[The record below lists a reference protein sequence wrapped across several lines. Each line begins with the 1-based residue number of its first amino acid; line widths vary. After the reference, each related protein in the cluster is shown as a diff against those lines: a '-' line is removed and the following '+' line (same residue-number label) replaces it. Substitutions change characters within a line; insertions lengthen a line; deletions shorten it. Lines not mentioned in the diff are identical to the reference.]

1 MSITERIRY
10 GAAELKSIHNRHLA
24 LAFVVSIAVHA
35 IALGLYVFSVNNADA
50 VADDPRLSTPPT
62 VIREYEFP
70 RVLPQIQEPA
80 TATVAPCGAHDC
92 GGVGGSELAARHLA
106 VRSLRRC
113 PATFDRERCTRSRGR
128 EKADNVT
135 AEIVDYYGGKQ
146 AEGSPGARS
155 IHDRSLRSFIRWRF
169 APITKHH

>member
-80 TATVAPCGAHDC
+80 TAPGS
-92 GGVGGSELAARHLA
+92 GGS
-106 VRSLRRC
+106 
-113 PATFDRERCTRSRGR
+113 DTRSIGSS
-128 EKADNVT
+128 ADVVGSVPL
-135 AEIVDYYGGKQ
+135 IVPD
-146 AEGSPGARS
+146 S
-155 IHDRSLRSFIRWRF
+155 ITEVNTY
-169 APITKHH
+169 P